1 MCFFKIDMTYYK
13 SYDSSRQVLLKL
25 EVTTFCGQLSSK
37 KLTIEKNN
45 YKFFIR
51 TSRAID
57 CYINQIRFSKK
68 KFTFSNLK
76 ILNLNNNRYDY
87 IFYRNYMV
95 LTTVLYILIQDIASE
110 ISRLKIK
117 LSQRHLNVSMITNEL
132 KGGDGLDNYPNN
144 RLRFVENAFQGK
156 PASSANDEEEVFD
169 RNAYKQMYLTG
180 QHPQSMII
188 EEECYVDTTVEMS
201 RVGTDNGPLD
211 PSIFRTR
218 LRISYISLIAIMV
231 FIVIANVCLLYRVG
245 FSFSTFQLLLISPMT
260 LVVSVTLKHFQ
271 FI

>member
-1 MCFFKIDMTYYK
+1 
-13 SYDSSRQVLLKL
+13 
-25 EVTTFCGQLSSK
+25 
-37 KLTIEKNN
+37 
-45 YKFFIR
+45 
-51 TSRAID
+51 
-57 CYINQIRFSKK
+57 
-68 KFTFSNLK
+68 
-76 ILNLNNNRYDY
+76 
-87 IFYRNYMV
+87 MV
-95 LTTVLYILIQDIASE
+95 LTTVLYILIQDIASQ

-156 PASSANDEEEVFD
+156 PASSAANDEEEVFD
-169 RNAYKQMYLTG
+169 RNAYKQMYLSG
-180 QHPQSMII
+180 QPQSMTID
-188 EEECYVDTTVEMS
+188 EECYVDTTVEMS

-260 LVVSVTLKHFQ
+260 LVVSVMLKHFQ